1 MNLLTYILKGKTQ
14 YGLHS
19 PFVYDFY
26 TETLLPRVNKRK
38 ANFGE
43 MSRTERRNASFIYKL
58 ADRFEVKNIV
68 LCGFQKGI
76 PFAEWVENVLPQ
88 LVEATNLSV
97 RELAGGKKE
106 RLLIVCPIG
115 CYSMLKYEMGD
126 FPSDAIVV
134 ITDIHRGK
142 LAEKQWDAV
151 CEDNSNILTAD
162 LYSMGVVFFRKELSV
177 QRFLL
182 LV

>member
-19 PFVYDFY
+19 PFVYDLY
-26 TETLLPRVNKRK
+26 TETLLPRVDKRK

-97 RELAGGKKE
+97 RELVGGRKE

-115 CYSMLKYEMGD
+115 CYSTLKYEIGN
-126 FPSDAIVV
+126 FPDDAIVV
-134 ITDIHRGK
+134 ATDIHNGK
-142 LAEKQWDAV
+142 LAEKQWTAV
-151 CEDNSNILTAD
+151 CDDKSNIVTID
-162 LYSMGVVFFRKELSV
+162 LFSMGIVFFRKELSV
-177 QRFLL
+177 ERFLL
-182 LV
+182 RV